1 MITGII
7 FVCLLEEAICKPMSK
22 EFDTVQECIIDTTE
36 TIKSLG
42 DTPGIVLYSICDPDS
57 QAL

>member
-7 FVCLLEEAICKPMSK
+7 FACLVEKGICQPMFK
-22 EFDTVQECIIDTTE
+22 EFDNVQECILDTTE

>member
-42 DTPGIVLYSICDPDS
+42 DTPGIALYSTCGPES
-57 QAL
+57 QPL

>member
-7 FVCLLEEAICKPMSK
+7 FVCLIEQDIFQPMFK
-22 EFDTVQECIIDTTE
+22 RFDTVQECILDTTE

-57 QAL
+57 QLL

>member
-7 FVCLLEEAICKPMSK
+7 FVCMIEEAICKPVSK
-22 EFDTVQECIIDTTE
+22 EFDTVQECILNTTE

-42 DTPGIVLYSICDPDS
+42 DTPGFKLYSTCGPES
-57 QAL
+57 QPL

>member
-57 QAL
+57 QPL

>member
-7 FVCLLEEAICKPMSK
+7 FVCLIEKGICQPVFKK
-22 EFDTVQECIIDTTE
+22 FDTVQECILDTTE

-42 DTPGIVLYSICDPDS
+42 DTPGIALYSTCGPES
-57 QAL
+57 LPL